1 VVADA
6 GEVDGGWIGSLLER
20 ALSNITVRVDNI
32 VCKYLFSGHV
42 LTVSC
47 QSAEIF
53 SAGNNWEKAFL
64 VGFQTPSLHLQSLGE
79 IHAYI
84 CGQGMG
90 PHIFFKRHCVSNMY

>member
-1 VVADA
+1 
-6 GEVDGGWIGSLLER
+6 
-20 ALSNITVRVDNI
+20 
-32 VCKYLFSGHV
+32 
-42 LTVSC
+42 
-47 QSAEIF
+47 
-53 SAGNNWEKAFL
+53 L